1 LCLSIASELVHHVL
15 HSTFP
20 FSLTPR
26 LGVNDDIAGF
36 HAKDPYG
43 FAQAVHEV
51 MVMPEEERVAIRT
64 RARRWAT
71 TTFSQEAFER
81 GWALS
86 GWAQWL

>member
-1 LCLSIASELVHHVL
+1 VPVDSQR
-15 HSTFP
+15 T
-20 FSLTPR
+20 
-26 LGVNDDIAGF
+26 GF

-51 MVMPEEERVAIRT
+51 MVMPEKERVAIRT

-71 TTFSQEAFER
+71 ATFSQEAFEW
-81 GWALS
+81 GWAQS